1 MLRQACEQIRPTG
14 TLSDELKSSLVKI
27 FDKRFVEA
35 MKLVDQGRV
44 RQVNFNPSGRTVWV
58 VKGRRKDYQVVPQ
71 SMFCTCDDY
80 YFRVMG
86 RKKQLCYHLIAQHLA
101 EALAIQGRTS
111 LVDSE
116 YAGFTE
122 KWKPTVDSE

>member
-1 MLRQACEQIRPTG
+1 MTK
-14 TLSDELKSSLVKI
+14 T
-27 FDKRFVEA
+27 FDKKFVEA

-44 RQVNFNPSGRTVWV
+44 RQVSFTPSGRTVWV
-58 VKGRRKDYQVVPQ
+58 VKGRKKDYQVVPQ

-101 EALAIQGRTS
+101 EALNMQARTN

-122 KWKPTVDSE
+122 KWKPPVDSA